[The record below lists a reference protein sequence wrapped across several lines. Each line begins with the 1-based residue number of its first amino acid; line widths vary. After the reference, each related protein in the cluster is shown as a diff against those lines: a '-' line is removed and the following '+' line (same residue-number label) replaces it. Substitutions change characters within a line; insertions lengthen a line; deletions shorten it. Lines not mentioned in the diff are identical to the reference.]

1 MKKMLVIDGNSILN
15 RAFYGM
21 PALTSQDGIQ
31 TGAIYGMTTII
42 LPKLEELSPDYAAVA
57 FDLKAPTFRH
67 KMYDGYKAT
76 RKGMPEELA
85 QQLPYAKQTM
95 EYLGFRICELE
106 GYEAD
111 DLLGT
116 LSRIGAENDIH
127 VYVLTGDRDSL
138 QLINSNVSV
147 LLAGNRGTDLWDEAA
162 FAEKYGTV
170 PARLVDIKAL
180 MGDSSDNIPGVPG
193 IGEKTAVKLISECGS
208 LDGIYEKIET
218 GDALPIGKSALEK
231 LISGKESAYISY
243 KLAKIDTNAP
253 AGLSLDDIRYS
264 GIKSDDLLK
273 LFNKLNFDK
282 LIKRLELNSGKSST
296 DKSRSDTEYKHA
308 DRESLTD
315 ISSVDMIAL
324 SVVCSEN
331 GSGKAFIRTAQHR
344 IIYNYSDLSE
354 LKPVFSG
361 NAAICVYDLKELIK
375 TLAPSGITPSDNIFD
390 VSLAAYVINPGDG
403 GTDLPKTASAY
414 AGINLSAS
422 DSEDEYHSAETDS
435 LYELYSILSDRI
447 KQDDEEQVYYRI
459 ELPLARVLA
468 EMELTG
474 FKVDCDGLRDFGK
487 ELGITADESAACIYE
502 LAGTN
507 FNINSPKQL
516 GEILFDKLMLPAVK
530 KTKSGYSTSAEVLEK
545 LRPYHPIINKIFEYR
560 QVTKLRS
567 TYADGLLRAADDS
580 GIIHSSFKQN
590 VTATGRLSSA
600 EPNLQNIPIRTELGR
615 RFRKYFIPRSSD
627 RLLIDADYSQIE
639 LRILAHMSGDPA
651 MIDAFIN
658 GDDIHTVTAS
668 QVFGVSPDEVT
679 PELRKRAKAVNFGI
693 VYGIGDFSLAADIGV
708 TKKEAK
714 EYINSYFDKYSG
726 IHEFMEGAK
735 EQARVTG
742 FVTTLYGRKR
752 YIPEIHSPK
761 APLRA
766 FGERVAMNSPVQ
778 GTAADIIKIAMIRT
792 EQALKNAGIDAKL
805 ILQVHDELIVE
816 AHRDCAAEAAEILQ
830 KQMEHAVELS
840 VPLTVDLSIGETWY
854 DEK

>member
-1 MKKMLVIDGNSILN
+1 MLVIDGNSILN

-21 PALTSQDGIQ
+21 PALTSQDGLQ

-42 LPKLEELSPDYAAVA
+42 LPKLDELAPEYAAVA

-67 KMYDGYKAT
+67 KIFDGYKAT

-85 QQLPYAKQTM
+85 QQLPYAKKVM
-95 EYLGFRICELE
+95 EYMGFRLCELE

-116 LSRIGAENDIH
+116 LAHIGSENGVH
-127 VYVLTGDRDSL
+127 VYILTGDRDSL
-138 QLINSNVSV
+138 QLIGPRVSV
-147 LLAGNRGTDLWDEAA
+147 LLAGNHGTDLWDEAA

-180 MGDSSDNIPGVPG
+180 MGDSSDNIPGIPG

-208 LDGIYEKIET
+208 LDGIYEKAES
-218 GDALPIGKSALEK
+218 GAPLPVGKSALEK
-231 LISGKESAYISY
+231 IINGKESAYLSY
-243 KLAKIDTNAP
+243 KLALIDTNVP
-253 AGLSLDDIRYS
+253 AGISLDDTSYS
-264 GIKSDDLLK
+264 GIKSEKLLK

-282 LIKRLELNSGKSST
+282 LIKRLELNTVSNTISQNGT
-296 DKSRSDTEYKHA
+296 GDEYTHA
-308 DRESLTD
+308 DSINPAD
-315 ISSVDMIAL
+315 ITSGNMLAL
-324 SVVCSEN
+324 SVVSSEN
-331 GSGKAFIRTAQHR
+331 GSGKVFIRNDKLR
-344 IIYNYSDLSE
+344 IEYDYRTPSE
-354 LKPVFSG
+354 LSPVFSG
-361 NAAICVYDLKELIK
+361 NTTVCVYDLKELIK
-375 TLAPSGITPSDNIFD
+375 TFASYGTVLPDNIFD

-403 GTDLPKTASAY
+403 GTELSQIASAY
-414 AGINLSAS
+414 AGITLPAS
-422 DSEDEYHSAETDS
+422 STDDDYYRAETDA
-435 LYELYSILSDRI
+435 LYELYSILSERI

-474 FKVDCDGLRDFGK
+474 FKVDCDGLRDFGEK
-487 ELGITADESAACIYE
+487 LGKAADESAACIYE
-502 LAGTN
+502 LAGTD

-545 LRPYHPIINKIFEYR
+545 LRPYHPIIDRIFEYR

-567 TYADGLLRAADDS
+567 TYADGLLRAADS
-580 GIIHSSFKQN
+580 NGIIHSSFKQN

-615 RFRKYFIPRSSD
+615 QFRKYFIPRSSD

-651 MIDAFIN
+651 MLQAFVN

-668 QVFGVSPDEVT
+668 QVFGVPQDNVT

-714 EYINSYFDKYSG
+714 AYINSYFAKYSG

-735 EQARVTG
+735 EQARTAG

-766 FGERVAMNSPVQ
+766 FGERAAMNSPVQ
-778 GTAADIIKIAMIRT
+778 GTAADIIKIAMIKT
-792 EQALKNAGIDAKL
+792 AQALKSAGIDARL

-816 AHRDCAAEAAEILQ
+816 AHRDCAAKAAEILRE
-830 KQMEHAVELS
+830 QMEHAVELS
-840 VPLTVDLSIGETWY
+840 VPLTVDLTVGETWY

>member
-1 MKKMLVIDGNSILN
+1 MLVIDGNSILN

-21 PALTSQDGIQ
+21 PALTSHDGTQ
-31 TGAIYGMTTII
+31 TGAIYGMTTIV

-67 KMYDGYKAT
+67 KMYDGYKAN

-85 QQLPYAKQTM
+85 QQLPYAKQMM

-116 LSRIGAENDIH
+116 LSRIGAENDVH
-127 VYVLTGDRDSL
+127 VYILTGDRDSL

-147 LLAGNRGTDLWDEAA
+147 LLAGNRGTDLWDETA
-162 FAEKYGTV
+162 FAEKYGSV

-208 LDGIYEKIET
+208 LDELYGKIET

-231 LISGKESAYISY
+231 LIEGKESAYISY

-253 AGLSLDDIRYS
+253 AKLSLEDIRYN
-264 GIKSDDLLK
+264 GIQTDALLK

-282 LIKRLELNSGKSST
+282 LIKRLNLNSDQSNSS
-296 DKSRSDTEYKHA
+296 KSDTNTGYENT
-308 DRESLTD
+308 DRESLSD
-315 ISSVDMIAL
+315 ISFGDMIAL
-324 SVVCSEN
+324 SVIRKED
-331 GSGKAFIRTAQHR
+331 GSGKAFIRNSRQR
-344 IIYNYSDLSE
+344 IAYNYGNISE
-354 LKPVFSG
+354 LLPVFSG
-361 NAAICVYDLKELIK
+361 DSIICVYDLKELIK
-375 TLAPSGITPSDNIFD
+375 LLLTSGITLPDNVFD

-403 GTDLPKTASAY
+403 GMDLAKIASSY
-414 AGINLSAS
+414 AGIILPSPDNT
-422 DSEDEYHSAETDS
+422 DEYYRAETDA
-435 LYELYSILSDRI
+435 LYELYSILSEKI
-447 KQDDEEQVYYRI
+447 KQEDEEQVYYRI

-474 FKVDCDGLRDFGK
+474 FKVDCDGLRDFGEK
-487 ELGITADESAACIYE
+487 LGKAADESAARIYE
-502 LAGTN
+502 FAGTD

-516 GEILFDKLMLPAVK
+516 GEVLFDKLKLPAVK

-545 LRPYHPIINKIFEYR
+545 LRPYHPIIDCIFEYR
-560 QVTKLRS
+560 QVSKLRS
-567 TYADGLLRAADDS
+567 TYADGLLRAADES

-590 VTATGRLSSA
+590 VTATGRLSSV

-615 RFRKYFIPRSSD
+615 QFRKYFIPRSSD

-651 MIDAFIN
+651 MIKAFIN

-668 QVFGVSPDEVT
+668 QVFGVSPEEVT

-714 EYINSYFDKYSG
+714 EYINSYFSKYSG

-735 EQARVTG
+735 EQARLTG
-742 FVTTLYGRKR
+742 FVNTLYGRKR

-766 FGERVAMNSPVQ
+766 FGERAAMNSPVQ
-778 GTAADIIKIAMIRT
+778 GTAADIIKIAMIKT
-792 EQALKNAGIDAKL
+792 AESLKIAGIDAKL

-816 AHRDCAAEAAEILQ
+816 SHRECAAKAAEILRE
-830 KQMEHAVELS
+830 QMEHAVELS